1 MVQLIPLHLTTPSL
15 ASFKSRLVLP
25 FWYWLT
31 QVVLEKRPLNG
42 CSVVVVVV
50 VVVLCIFIVVNVQLA
65 VACVLIATNF
75 AADTEASHSLLKVD
89 DIHVQEAADAGQF
102 LLYFPQPRLTYDS
115 DLKHAKI
122 SLRNIV
128 SYLQT
133 LYPTI
138 LQFCK

>member
-1 MVQLIPLHLTTPSL
+1 MVQLIPLHPTTPSL

-42 CSVVVVVV
+42 CSVVVV

-102 LLYFPQPRLTYDS
+102 LLYFLQPRLTYDS